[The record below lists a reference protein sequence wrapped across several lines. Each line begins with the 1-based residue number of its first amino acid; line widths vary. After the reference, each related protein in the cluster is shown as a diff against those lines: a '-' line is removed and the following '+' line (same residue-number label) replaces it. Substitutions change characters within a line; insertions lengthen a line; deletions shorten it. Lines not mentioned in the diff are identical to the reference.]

1 MRIHMRSFDA
11 SELEMLVTDP
21 REPKFT
27 HFPVSHSSGHS
38 LVGMHEKLPSAL
50 PYELQD
56 GDIVNIT

>member
-27 HFPVSHSSGHS
+27 HFPVSHSMYGNAVDS
-38 LVGMHEKLPSAL
+38 VGPE
-50 PYELQD
+50 
-56 GDIVNIT
+56 G